1 MSECSILFNKSIED
15 LRRIGAM
22 GGRAH
27 ARNCRARRQADQ
39 QINPILLPVLPVPL
53 ETTAQAIA
61 KLDARYPWLKGAER
75 RTVAFPAD
83 WVTYEPAERLD

>member
-1 MSECSILFNKSIED
+1 
-15 LRRIGAM
+15 
-22 GGRAH
+22 
-27 ARNCRARRQADQ
+27 
-39 QINPILLPVLPVPL
+39 L